1 MPLNSVTGH
10 RKCRG
15 VSLIEVLISIVLIS
29 IVLLGVA
36 AMALTSMNETQSAYY
51 RSQANALAYDIA
63 DRVRLNSGFALLDDD
78 NYEFDSSIGADL
90 PSAVVCSAAVN
101 GCSDSDRASHDLRE
115 WAENFTD
122 IAGIGVD
129 GASYQAL
136 IPNATGQIA
145 RNDAN
150 PEQVTVT
157 VSWQENDWSVT
168 AGSNKA
174 ERSHQLTLSFRV
186 FN

>member
-1 MPLNSVTGH
+1 MPLNSEINR

-15 VSLIEVLISIVLIS
+15 VSLLEVLISLVLIS

-36 AMALTSMNETQSAYY
+36 AMALTSMNENQSAYY
-51 RSQANALAYDIA
+51 RSQANVLAYDIA
-63 DRVRLNSGFALLDDD
+63 DRIRLNSDFALLDED
-78 NYEFDSSIGADL
+78 NYEFDSSIVADL
-90 PSAVVCSAAVN
+90 PSAVACSAAVN

-136 IPNATGQIA
+136 IPNATGQLT
-145 RNDAN
+145 RNDTSS
-150 PEQVTVT
+150 EQVTVT
-157 VSWQENDWSVT
+157 ISWQESDWSV
-168 AGSNKA
+168 AGGSNKA
-174 ERSHQLTLSFRV
+174 NRSHQLTLSFRV